1 MSERKKT
8 LNKHANGHSTFEM
21 GITEL
26 LRAMENEGERDD
38 RERNDLARLRLARKS
53 VRSERHAGSEPNM
66 SIRRLPQAMI
76 TQNKRLLAYQIFF
89 HLAGPFLG
97 SISGPLLL
105 NLKLRQ
111 TCVLFKKSFSGPL
124 LS

>member
-76 TQNKRLLAYQIFF
+76 TQNKHLLAYQIFS
-89 HLAGPFLG
+89 HLG
-97 SISGPLLL
+97 SFFGL
-105 NLKLRQ
+105 NIRPVASESEVETDLCSFQKI
-111 TCVLFKKSFSGPL
+111 LFGAPT
-124 LS
+124 